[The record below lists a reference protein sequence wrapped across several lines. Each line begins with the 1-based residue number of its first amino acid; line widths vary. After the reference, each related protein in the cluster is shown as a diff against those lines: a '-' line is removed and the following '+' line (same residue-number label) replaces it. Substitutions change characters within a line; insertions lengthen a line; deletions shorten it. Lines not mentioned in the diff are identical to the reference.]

1 MTHVHEDNLIGRIAA
16 NEADGAEWKALEQ
29 HASSHPGASERL
41 ARALRDE
48 LQVRGALAEAL
59 DAADGVE
66 LPEHVPAESLRLAFG
81 HHGVSMWGGWAMAAM
96 VALAWFGL
104 SFFAPD
110 RPGLSPAAGGGPSI
124 TQADLSADDA
134 LRQYVERGA
143 REGRVLQELPMIMVE
158 MRQDDGSGRMD
169 VVYIRPL
176 LERAP
181 IESAYELRRDELGRP
196 APGRIDLATFQNR
209 SKESDT

>member
-1 MTHVHEDNLIGRIAA
+1 
-16 NEADGAEWKALEQ
+16 
-29 HASSHPGASERL
+29 
-41 ARALRDE
+41 
-48 LQVRGALAEAL
+48 
-59 DAADGVE
+59 
-66 LPEHVPAESLRLAFG
+66 
-81 HHGVSMWGGWAMAAM
+81 
-96 VALAWFGL
+96 
-104 SFFAPD
+104 
-110 RPGLSPAAGGGPSI
+110 
-124 TQADLSADDA
+124 
-134 LRQYVERGA
+134 
-143 REGRVLQELPMIMVE
+143 MIMVE